1 MVREVCVVLCVA
13 VRRRGGAVA
22 GRLGIRCCGGDFGH
36 WEGGREADDGRVRR
50 LQLQGIA
57 GAVELEAGRLV
68 RPEAAAA
75 DGQEDLLE
83 GARGGEEDLPIVG
96 FGAPCAVVDMVSE
109 EATVAQPDVAGGCP
123 R

>member
-1 MVREVCVVLCVA
+1 MARAGRVDRLISRGAELVREVCVVLCVA
-13 VRRRGGAVA
+13 
-22 GRLGIRCCGGDFGH
+22 
-36 WEGGREADDGRVRR
+36 
-50 LQLQGIA
+50 
-57 GAVELEAGRLV
+57 
-68 RPEAAAA
+68 EAAAA